1 MLQHAVRV
9 PRASSATAASSSS
22 KLTIGI
28 RRENPTR
35 IWERR
40 CPLTPDAVE
49 SLVHEEN
56 VDVLIQD
63 CDRRVFP
70 VQQFVKAGARIH
82 PNLDPAHIVLGIKE
96 PPLNELITSPVSPP
110 RTSSFG
116 SPVPRTHF
124 MFSHTTKGQPF
135 NMELLSRFLSQDPQ
149 RDLPSRLIDYELLT
163 GPDGKR
169 TAAFGWFAGVAG
181 ALESLSALAHA
192 HLELG
197 IASPF
202 LHTPRPHTH
211 VALPSLRAALRAIG
225 EEILKDGTPKCLGPF
240 VFGLTGNG
248 NVSQGVSSILGE
260 LPIVKVSVQDLP
272 ALVNNPGMP
281 SLPDPFLDVSTM
293 IYVVHASAAEYLSRT
308 DGGQYDRAHYYE
320 NPSVYQSDFATK
332 VAPYLTLFLNGV
344 GWVPGFPRLMTND
357 ALTIALTRAAEI
369 GRARFGIIG
378 DISCDLEGGLEF
390 MSRASTISEP
400 FFKHRP
406 PTLPAHLPS
415 VQIMSV
421 DILPSSVPLDASEHF
436 CRVVM
441 PYLKAV
447 IQEYRGQSVGQEYFE
462 ALRMATIA
470 KDGQLQGN
478 HTWLETPLDK
488 WRRSTTRLESS
499 LRKKKVLM
507 LGSGMVA
514 GPAVQQLCKRSDV
527 ELVVGHNSRTEA
539 EDLIRSLS
547 NASACLLDVDD
558 VQKVSRLIEGA
569 DVVISLLPVLFHP
582 SIAEL
587 CIQHGKHMVTA
598 SYISPAMRALHDRAV
613 SVDVVLLNEIG
624 LDPGIDH
631 CSALSLLRQIE
642 KENKQVLS
650 FTSFC
655 GGLPAPEASDVPL
668 GYKFSWS
675 PRGVLN
681 AALNGARFKL
691 NGEVTEIPGENVL
704 KHHFPDV
711 PISNVLKLEG
721 IANRDSLPYADTYG
735 LGKLD
740 DLRTVLRGT
749 LRYPGFAD
757 LVHSFKFMGLL
768 DADPSSHILPRS
780 WPDLA
785 RLALA
790 KKMGEEVPGDPSSVA
805 SALSNVVPD
814 QRHRERTLEAL
825 QWFGLAP
832 SSPLSAPTNDL
843 PPLPTKPVAPI
854 DLLTRVLAYKLKY
867 NPGERDLVVLSHEIV
882 ARPASIIGPVVGE
895 APSPDCET
903 EVYTSSL
910 VSYGTTSASAMSRC
924 VGLPVAFATLAV
936 LDGKVVG
943 RGVRGPTEE
952 RLYRAVLDGLK
963 GVGLE
968 MEEGVRRGSGMEKRL
983 SDGLRGTG
991 LTTGCMPIVG

>member
-1 MLQHAVRV
+1 MGLFASTSQISRDVQVVKMFKRAVHVR
-9 PRASSATAASSSS
+9 RASFATVAPSSS
-22 KLTIGI
+22 KPIIGI
-28 RRENPTR
+28 RREDPTR

-40 CPLTPDAVE
+40 CPLTPDGVQ

-70 VQQFVKAGARIH
+70 VDQFLKAGARIH

-96 PPLNELITSPVSPP
+96 PPLHELITSPVSSL
-110 RTSSFG
+110 RTGSVG
-116 SPVPRTHF
+116 SP
-124 MFSHTTKGQPF
+124 
-135 NMELLSRFLSQDPQ
+135 DPQ
-149 RDLPSRLIDYELLT
+149 RQLPSRLMDYELLV

-169 TAAFGWFAGVAG
+169 TVAFGWFAGVAG
-181 ALESLSALAHA
+181 AVESLSALAHA

-197 IASPF
+197 VASPF

-225 EEILKDGTPKCLGPF
+225 EEIVKDGTPKSLGPF
-240 VFGLTGNG
+240 VIGLTGNG
-248 NVSQGVSSILGE
+248 NVSQGVLSILGE
-260 LPIVKVSVQDLP
+260 LPIVKVSVEDLA
-272 ALVNNPGMP
+272 ALVNNPDTD
-281 SLPDPFLDVSTM
+281 LHK
-293 IYVVHASAAEYLSRT
+293 IYLVHASPAEYLSRT
-308 DGGQYDRAHYYE
+308 DGGQYERAHYYG
-320 NPSVYQSDFATK
+320 NPSVYRSDFATK

-344 GWVPGFPRLMTND
+344 GWLPGFPRLMTND
-357 ALTIALTRAAEI
+357 ALTTALARGAEV
-369 GRARFGIIG
+369 GRARFGTIG
-378 DISCDLEGGLEF
+378 DITCDIGGGLEF

-400 FFKHRP
+400 FFKYRP

-421 DILPSSVPLDASEHF
+421 DILPSSLPLDASEHF
-436 CRVVM
+436 CRVLM

-447 IQEYRGQSVGQEYFE
+447 IQEYRGQPVEQEYSK
-462 ALRMATIA
+462 ALKIATVA
-470 KDGQLQGN
+470 ENGQLQGT
-478 HTWLETPLDK
+478 HTWLESPLDK
-488 WRRSTTRLESS
+488 WRRSTANPEGS
-499 LRKKKVLM
+499 LGKKKVLM

-514 GPAVQQLCKRSDV
+514 GPAVQELCKRSDV
-527 ELVVGHNSRTEA
+527 KLVVASNSRTEA
-539 EDLIRSLS
+539 EDLTRGFPNATARSL
-547 NASACLLDVDD
+547 NVEDREE
-558 VQKVSRLIEGA
+558 VSRLVEGA
-569 DVVISLLPVLFHP
+569 DVVISLLPVPFHP

-587 CIQHGKHMVTA
+587 CIQYGKHMVTA
-598 SYISPAMRALHDRAV
+598 SYISPAMRALHDRAE
-613 SVDVVLLNEIG
+613 SANVVLLNEIG

-631 CSALSLLRQIE
+631 CSALSLLGQLE
-642 KENKQVLS
+642 KENKRVLS

-675 PRGVLN
+675 PRGVLD

-691 NGEVTEIPGENVL
+691 NGEVTDIPGENVL

-740 DLRTVLRGT
+740 GLRTVLRGT
-749 LRYPGFAD
+749 LRYPGFAN
-757 LVHSFKFMGLL
+757 LVHSFKSMGLL
-768 DADPSSHILPRS
+768 DTHPSAHVLPRS
-780 WPDLA
+780 WSELA

-790 KKMGEEVPGDPSSVA
+790 QKLGEDIIPAEPSSFA

-814 QRHRERTLEAL
+814 QQSRERALDAL
-825 QWFGLAP
+825 QWLGLGPITP
-832 SSPLSAPTNDL
+832 SASTTASTDGL
-843 PPLPTKPVAPI
+843 PPLPTKPTAAI
-854 DLLTRVLAYKLKY
+854 DLLTLVLARKLRY
-867 NPGERDLVVLSHEIV
+867 APGERDLVVLSHEIV
-882 ARPASIIGPVVGE
+882 VAQPASIAGGE
-895 APSPDCET
+895 AGSPNET

-943 RGVRGPTEE
+943 RGVQGPTEQN
-952 RLYRAVLDGLK
+952 LYRTVLDGLQ

-968 MEEGVRRGSGMEKRL
+968 MKESVRRGSGMEAML
-983 SDGLRGTG
+983 SDGLRSTG
-991 LTTGCMPIVG
+991 FR